1 MSDFLATMV
10 GSATSP
16 AADGWFCAKSDS
28 GDMITRPWS
37 EVHEEA
43 RRCAHALRSAGV
55 RAGSAVALLIGAPRE
70 VAVLAQAVWLCGAS
84 VTMLHQPT
92 PRTDVG
98 RYAAETLGV
107 LAMIGAGVV
116 VVGEPFTTLADGFG
130 KAASAN
136 GVRVLTVDRLRAND
150 TALSV
155 DPDAVPESAY
165 AVLQLTSGS
174 TSKPKAVRISHRS
187 LMENMRAMVARSEF
201 GPDDVMVS
209 WLPVFHDMGMIGFLT
224 VPMTFGF
231 RLVKVTPADFLAK
244 PLVWMQLIS
253 EHAASVTAAPN
264 FAYSL
269 VARAL
274 DKSEPLDLHRLRIAM
289 NGAEPIDPRA
299 VSAFTD
305 AGARHGL
312 DPASVLPA
320 YGMAEA
326 SLAVSFSK
334 PGVGARID
342 VVDALALG
350 QRRRAVPATEQ
361 TEQTAVF
368 VLLGE
373 PLDGIEVCV
382 RDDEGRSLGER
393 EVGVLHIR
401 GTAVTDS
408 YLTTGGPQSTKDADG
423 WLDTGDEG
431 YLVEGQIVVCGRRK
445 DLIILAGR
453 NIYPTD
459 IERIAEDVDGVRAGN
474 SVAVRWGDNQLRETF
489 AIGVESREAG
499 DPDAE
504 RRIVHDVTTNVV
516 ARLEARPALVVV
528 LPIGA
533 LPKTPSGKIQ
543 RLIAHSVIR
552 AALEERHGAGGDR
565 GTS

>member
-10 GSATSP
+10 ESATSS
-16 AADGWFCAKSDS
+16 AADGWFCSKSAA
-28 GDMITRPWS
+28 GDMTTRPWS

-43 RRCAHALRSAGV
+43 RRCAHALQSAGV
-55 RAGSAVALLIGAPRE
+55 RNGSAVALLIGAPRE
-70 VAVLAQAVWLCGAS
+70 VAVVAQAVWLCGAS

-92 PRTDVG
+92 PRTDLR
-98 RYAAETLGV
+98 RYAAETIGV
-107 LAMIGAGVV
+107 LAMIGAEVV
-116 VVGEPFTTLADGFG
+116 VVGEPFATLADSFG
-130 KAASAN
+130 NAAPGGGIRA
-136 GVRVLTVDRLRAND
+136 LTVDRLCAN
-150 TALSV
+150 TTGLNV
-155 DPDAVPESAY
+155 DPDTVPESAY

-187 LMENMRAMVARSEF
+187 LMENMRAMVDRSEF

-231 RLVKVTPADFLAK
+231 KLVKVTPADFLAT
-244 PLVWMQLIS
+244 PLLWMQLIS
-253 EHAASVTAAPN
+253 DYEASVTAAPN

-274 DKSEPLDLHRLRIAM
+274 DKAGPLDLHRLRIAM

-299 VSAFTD
+299 VKAFVD
-305 AGARHGL
+305 AGARHGV
-312 DPASVLPA
+312 DPAAVLPA

-334 PGVGARID
+334 PGIGARTD
-342 VVDALALG
+342 VVDAHALG
-350 QRRRAVPATEQ
+350 ERRQAVPATEQ
-361 TEQTAVF
+361 TERTATF
-368 VLLGE
+368 VMLGE
-373 PLDGIEVCV
+373 PLDGIEVSV
-382 RDDEGRSLGER
+382 RDDEGHSLGER

-401 GTAVTDS
+401 GTAITDS

-431 YLVEGQIVVCGRRK
+431 YLVARQIVVCGRRK

-459 IERIAEDVDGVRAGN
+459 VERIAEDADGVRAGN
-474 SVAVRWGDNQLRETF
+474 TVAVRWGDNQLREAF

-499 DPDAE
+499 DLEAE
-504 RRIVHDVTTNVV
+504 RRIVHDVTTMVV
-516 ARLEARPALVVV
+516 ERLSARPAVVVV

-552 AALEERHGAGGDR
+552 AALEKRRGAGGDR
-565 GTS
+565 GAS